1 MENRNKFWK
10 GVLVGAL
17 AMAFVCLVVVG
28 LSTCIYMWW
37 NTSLSNAAG
46 SLTRGPGVVNTAGEE
61 EKELDGD
68 EIAAKLKILQKVVDQ
83 YYLYDIDREEMEAGV
98 YRGFLAALGDPYS
111 CYYTADEYKEM
122 IESTEGVYCGIGVQV
137 SQNLMTGIVTVTKVF
152 RDSPGEKGGLM
163 KGDIVTEVD
172 GEDISGQ
179 MLDEVV
185 SQKIKGDEGTEVT
198 LKIYRP
204 SLEDYVDVT
213 MTREI
218 VEADTVEYRMLDD
231 TTGYVEVWQ
240 FDTVSSDQ
248 FIAAIQELESQGME
262 RMIVD
267 LRDNP
272 GGVLDGCVKMLAY
285 LLPDGEIVS
294 TKMKDGSGS
303 RFRSEDGELL
313 YEEFDG
319 GEILDTIVIGE
330 DDHQLDMPIAVLVN
344 EQSASASEVF
354 TGALKDYGRATVVGT
369 TTFGKGIVQNLI
381 PLVDGTAVK
390 LTVSEYYT
398 PNGTSLHEKGI
409 TPDIEVTLSEDV
421 RYLMDVP
428 EADDDQLQAE
438 IRAVNG
444 ESEDGAADGDSAGDA
459 ENGDAADDAKDAESG
474 DADEGVKDA
483 GEAAEPE
490 ESAEPG
496 DEAA

>member
-1 MENRNKFWK
+1 
-10 GVLVGAL
+10 
-17 AMAFVCLVVVG
+17 
-28 LSTCIYMWW
+28 
-37 NTSLSNAAG
+37 
-46 SLTRGPGVVNTAGEE
+46 
-61 EKELDGD
+61 
-68 EIAAKLKILQKVVDQ
+68 
-83 YYLYDIDREEMEAGV
+83 
-98 YRGFLAALGDPYS
+98 
-111 CYYTADEYKEM
+111 
-122 IESTEGVYCGIGVQV
+122 
-137 SQNLMTGIVTVTKVF
+137 
-152 RDSPGEKGGLM
+152 M

-172 GEDISGQ
+172 GEDIAGQ

-428 EADDDQLQAE
+428 EADDDQLQAA

>member
-1 MENRNKFWK
+1 
-10 GVLVGAL
+10 
-17 AMAFVCLVVVG
+17 
-28 LSTCIYMWW
+28 
-37 NTSLSNAAG
+37 
-46 SLTRGPGVVNTAGEE
+46 
-61 EKELDGD
+61 
-68 EIAAKLKILQKVVDQ
+68 
-83 YYLYDIDREEMEAGV
+83 
-98 YRGFLAALGDPYS
+98 
-111 CYYTADEYKEM
+111 M

-172 GEDISGQ
+172 GEDIAGQ

-428 EADDDQLQAE
+428 EADDDQLQAA